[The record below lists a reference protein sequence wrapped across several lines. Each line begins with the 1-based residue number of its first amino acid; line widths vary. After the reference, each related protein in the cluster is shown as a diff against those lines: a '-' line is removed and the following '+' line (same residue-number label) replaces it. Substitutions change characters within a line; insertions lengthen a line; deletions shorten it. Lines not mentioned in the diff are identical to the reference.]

1 MWKNKVLGVDT
12 LKSIYKKKKY
22 MMKNTTRLNTRWCFQ
37 MFICQCQYYH
47 HVFKLQKCSKGVFKI
62 IPFLNI
68 AEELISWEN
77 IVQYFY
83 LKDR

>member
-1 MWKNKVLGVDT
+1 
-12 LKSIYKKKKY
+12 

-47 HVFKLQKCSKGVFKI
+47 HVFKLQKCSKGIFKI

-68 AEELISWEN
+68 VEET
-77 IVQYFY
+77 
-83 LKDR
+83 LKRML